1 MGWLKVNKTLKQFCQ
16 VCNKILLT
24 KSSIARRQRFYAY
37 SILIKSFLSRL
48 FSVVCQHALERDIT
62 AHRAKKSAKE
72 PPLNPP
78 GPFSPGI
85 LAFPFRSQ
93 LLIYDHDFSS
103 CMVNI
108 HILPLLLL
116 DTKLMNNILILS
128 EKKLM
133 TLNTKCHKY
142 LFTKS
147 ESELRKSTTV
157 I

>member
-1 MGWLKVNKTLKQFCQ
+1 MNKTLKQFCQ

-93 LLIYDHDFSS
+93 LLIYDHDFQ
-103 CMVNI
+103 
-108 HILPLLLL
+108 
-116 DTKLMNNILILS
+116 LMYGQHSHPALTPIRHKIDEQYS
-128 EKKLM
+128 HSVRKKA
-133 TLNTKCHKY
+133 NDIKH
-142 LFTKS
+142 
-147 ESELRKSTTV
+147 
-157 I
+157 

>member
-1 MGWLKVNKTLKQFCQ
+1 M
-16 VCNKILLT
+16 T

-48 FSVVCQHALERDIT
+48 LSVVCQYALERDIT
-62 AHRAKKSAKE
+62 THWAKKCAKE
-72 PPLNPP
+72 PPLNPS

-85 LAFPFRSQ
+85 LGFPFRSQ
-93 LLIYDHDFSS
+93 LLLYDHDFQLVYGQQVCS
-103 CMVNI
+103 
-108 HILPLLLL
+108 HPALPPIRHKI
-116 DTKLMNNILILS
+116 DEQYSHPKS

-133 TLNTKCHKY
+133 ALNTKCHKY

-157 I
+157 K

>member
-1 MGWLKVNKTLKQFCQ
+1 M
-16 VCNKILLT
+16 T

-48 FSVVCQHALERDIT
+48 FSVVCQYALERDFT
-62 AHRAKKSAKE
+62 AHWAKKNLPKNL
-72 PPLNPP
+72 PLTLLDHFPLEYLVSLLDHSYLFMTMI
-78 GPFSPGI
+78 FS
-85 LAFPFRSQ
+85 L
-93 LLIYDHDFSS
+93 
-103 CMVNI
+103 CMVNRYI
-108 HILPLLLL
+108 HILPFFPL

-128 EKKLM
+128 QKKKLM

-142 LFTKS
+142 LFTKR